1 MRGGWGEAAT
11 DQESRS
17 TNRRAANSVAGM
29 DTSSVTAESTTDSTT
44 SGVLMVLHPVTDLTA
59 AEALYF
65 CSRQSGP
72 SRDGRWLA

>member
-1 MRGGWGEAAT
+1 
-11 DQESRS
+11 
-17 TNRRAANSVAGM
+17 M